1 MNKQILHRILLL
13 SVALFFST
21 VLSAQAD
28 DPDPQ
33 PTHPSW
39 WGEEAID
46 TTGFSP
52 YWYVLPQIGVSMHY
66 GEGDVFE
73 LLSPSVA
80 VSGGWQFHKL
90 LGVRVGF
97 DGFHTYNYQAR
108 PKRKYQW
115 DYLQLHAVATLSLI
129 DLFAGYDSE
138 RKISAYTYLGG
149 GATMAFNNDDANMLA
164 KNGGNFEKVW
174 DGTKTMLM
182 GRFGLGA
189 DYAINDLLMLNA
201 EFAASMLPDSFN
213 SKIGNGDNL
222 DWQFQLLVGLKVMIK

>member
-1 MNKQILHRILLL
+1 MNRRVIHIILLL
-13 SVALFFST
+13 PLVLFFST
-21 VLSAQAD
+21 VLPVQAD
-28 DPDPQ
+28 EPDPQ
-33 PTHPSW
+33 NAHPFW

-52 YWYVLPQIGVSMHY
+52 YWYVLPQMGVSMHY
-66 GEGDVFE
+66 GEGNVFE

-80 VSGGWQFHKL
+80 VSGGWQFHRFF
-90 LGVRVGF
+90 GVRVGL

-115 DYLQLHAVATLSLI
+115 DYLQVHAVATLSVI
-129 DLFAGYDSE
+129 DLLLGYDSE
-138 RKISAYTYLGG
+138 RKYLVYGYLGG
-149 GATMAFNNDDANMLA
+149 GTTMAFNNDDANMLA
-164 KNGGNFEKVW
+164 SHGGNFEKVW
-174 DGTKTMLM
+174 DGTKVMPM
-182 GRFGLGA
+182 GRCGLGA

-201 EFAASMLPDSFN
+201 EFAASILPDSFN